1 MSEERWEQFE
11 NLISSPSPE
20 FPWLRV
26 VAVGECGLDYSY
38 KNSVPKATQIHMF
51 TKQLQI
57 AMKYKIPVVI
67 HIRDAEKDGLRVMED
82 VGVPEDY
89 PIHRHCFGGDLSDAK
104 AWLSKYSECK
114 LGFTGLVTYG
124 HATNVHKVVENVEM
138 DKILLETDAPYF
150 VPERATKNLMNCSF
164 PGQVVHVAAKIA
176 ELKKVTLPEILQINL
191 TNSQKIYKRFF
202 DTRPVVKTVRA
213 RMIPEL
219 CKIGTN
225 LNGIKSVRPKLIN

>member
-1 MSEERWEQFE
+1 MTEVSDLLRNSAEDCRVGITIGCHPHFADHMSEERWQQFE

-38 KNSVPKATQIHMF
+38 KNSVPKATQINVF

-114 LGFTGLVTYG
+114 LGFTGLVT
-124 HATNVHKVVENVEM
+124 HSTATNIRDVVENVEM

-150 VPERATKNLMNCSF
+150 LPRGAKWNFKNTSF
-164 PGQVVHVAAKIA
+164 PGQVIFVAKAISK
-176 ELKKVTLPEILQINL
+176 LKKISLAEVLFRNID
-191 TNSQKIYKRFF
+191 NSKNIYKRFF
-202 DTRPVVKTVRA
+202 EQNS
-213 RMIPEL
+213 M
-219 CKIGTN
+219 
-225 LNGIKSVRPKLIN
+225 